1 MKLIIINL
9 DIKKAPGINQIN
21 NKLIKPGLIK
31 LLHYV
36 LTCASVLAFTLQ
48 VRKLQK

>member
-1 MKLIIINL
+1 MKSIIINL

-36 LTCASVLAFTLQ
+36 FNLCISFGIHPSS
-48 VRKLQK
+48 